1 MRHRLCLLPLL
12 LLPLLLAGCQREEPA
27 RTAYQ
32 LYFQEADLTCS
43 AGDSPFRTE
52 TVYLYDSETDT
63 SRRLAE
69 ALLNELLKGPA
80 DETLKS
86 TLPAGT
92 SLLSLELA
100 GDRALVDLSAS
111 YESLSG
117 VALTLADGAIAMTL
131 AQIPEISSVQITARG
146 RELAYRERQVLNIRE
161 VLLTPEEDVIST
173 VEARLYF
180 LNQEGSLI
188 PETRT
193 LDLYEGDTQV
203 SAVARAL
210 EEKPEGRDLYS
221 PLPEGFQVKSV
232 WLEEDICYVNLSSAL
247 LEGLGESALQTAL
260 RALEDSLSSLEAV
273 EDAREACRKLG
284 MDHYTFNFSGQFVH
298 ASLNR
303 DESYTELMYG
313 GKRQGLRDVELWP
326 NGFAWLLRDSEE

>member
-1 MRHRLCLLPLL
+1 MKKRLCLL
-12 LLPLLLAGCQREEPA
+12 LLPLLLLSGCRREEPA

-32 LYFQEADLTCS
+32 LYFQEADLTYS
-43 AGDSPFRTE
+43 AGEAPFRTE

-86 TLPAGT
+86 PFPAGT
-92 SLLSLELA
+92 TLLSLDLT
-100 GDRALVDLSAS
+100 GSRARVDLSAS
-111 YESLSG
+111 YRSLSG
-117 VALTLADGAIAMTL
+117 VALTLADSAIALTL

-161 VLLTPEEDVIST
+161 VLLTPEEDVVTT
-173 VEARLYF
+173 VDARLRF
-180 LNQEGSLI
+180 LNQDGALI
-188 PETRT
+188 PVEQT

-210 EEKPEGRDLYS
+210 ESRPEDRDGLLS

-247 LEGLGESALQTAL
+247 LEGLEDGAVRTAL
-260 RALEDSLSSLEAV
+260 RALESSLRSLDAV
-273 EDAREACRKLG
+273 EEVRFLVDGEFRRDLG
-284 MDHYTFNFSGQFVH
+284 PF
-298 ASLNR
+298 
-303 DESYTELMYG
+303 
-313 GKRQGLRDVELWP
+313 
-326 NGFAWLLRDSEE
+326 EE

>member
-1 MRHRLCLLPLL
+1 MRKRLCLL
-12 LLPLLLAGCQREEPA
+12 LLPLLLLTGCRREEPA

-32 LYFQEADLTCS
+32 LYFQEADLTYS
-43 AGDSPFRTE
+43 AGDGAFRTE
-52 TVYLYDSETDT
+52 TVYLYDERTGT
-63 SRRLAE
+63 SQQLAE
-69 ALLNELLKGPA
+69 ALMEALLRGPA

-92 SLLSLELA
+92 SLLSLEVS

-131 AQIPEISSVQITARG
+131 AQIPEISSVKITAQG
-146 RELAYRERQVLNIRE
+146 RELAYRERQVMNIRE

-180 LNQEGSLI
+180 LDQAGSLT
-188 PETRT
+188 PEERT

-210 EEKPEGRDLYS
+210 EDKPENRDLLS

-232 WLEEDICYVNLSSAL
+232 WLEESICYVNLSSAL
-247 LEGLGESALQTAL
+247 LESAEDADIRTAL
-260 RALEDSLSSLEAV
+260 RALENSLRSLEAV
-273 EDAREACRKLG
+273 EEVRFLVDGEFR
-284 MDHYTFNFSGQFVH
+284 
-298 ASLNR
+298 R
-303 DESYTELMYG
+303 DL
-313 GKRQGLRDVELWP
+313 
-326 NGFAWLLRDSEE
+326 